1 MAQSV
6 SYSSMSALTMTSSS
20 YVSFFWESYNI
31 VNIAIKCDQILRYND
46 CVLVSMYMQAYQEDI
61 WMGQNDSH
69 IYYVLR

>member
-1 MAQSV
+1 MIAILQW
-6 SYSSMSALTMTSSS
+6 AD
-20 YVSFFWESYNI
+20 
-31 VNIAIKCDQILRYND
+31 VNIAFKCDQMRYND